1 MFRPTSDLTAE
12 PGIKYLEYMG
22 MRILRMMMMMRG
34 MLIFM
39 GAMMITAAIVTAVLN
54 VMEYFPAFYYIIGG
68 MGGLLVLIAILQIV
82 FGINRIFFN
91 KVRDLRDRGDTQEL
105 KRLVYGYGAKST
117 LAMYALVD
125 LGEIDPYMMQ
135 RYPRGSYSGGKQS
148 VFDD

>member
-22 MRILRMMMMMRG
+22 LRILRMMMMMRG
-34 MLIFM
+34 MIIFFGLM
-39 GAMMITAAIVTAVLN
+39 FITAAIVTGVLD

-68 MGGLLVLIAILQIV
+68 AGGVFVLLGGLQII
-82 FGINRIFFN
+82 FGVNRWYFN
-91 KVRDLRDRGDTQEL
+91 KVRALRDRGDIQEL

-125 LGEIDPYMMQ
+125 LGEVDPYMMQ
-135 RYPRGSYSGGKQS
+135 RYPRGAYSSKQS

>member
-1 MFRPTSDLTAE
+1 MFRPTSDLIAE

-34 MLIFM
+34 MIIFM
-39 GAMMITAAIVTAVLN
+39 GSIMVTASIVTAVLDL
-54 VMEYFPAFYYIIGG
+54 MGYFPAFYYIIGG
-68 MGGLLVLIAILQIV
+68 FGGALMLMGILQIV
-82 FGINRIFFN
+82 FGVNRMFFN

-135 RYPRGSYSGGKQS
+135 RYPSGSYSKQTM
-148 VFDD
+148 FND

>member
-1 MFRPTSDLTAE
+1 MFRPTSDLTSE

-39 GAMMITAAIVTAVLN
+39 GGIMITAAIVTAVLDL
-54 VMEYFPAFYYIIGG
+54 MEYFPAFYYIIGG
-68 MGGLLVLIAILQIV
+68 FGGVLVLIAVLQIV
-82 FGINRIFFN
+82 FGVNRWYFN
-91 KVRDLRDRGDTQEL
+91 KVRDLRDTGDLKEL

-135 RYPRGSYSGGKQS
+135 RYPQGSYGKQQM
-148 VFDD
+148 FNE